1 MRGLVKRYLLF
12 VYVLC
17 AFLFVVGCTADSQTD
32 SFPDSVTLTP
42 TQRVENISPTEFIAP
57 TELPT
62 ATPVPSPTEAM
73 KPTVTPVPT
82 EAPKP
87 TVTPSPTEAP
97 KPTATPTPSPSPKPT
112 ATTVP
117 TKAPKPTATPTPSP
131 SPKPTATPTPAPLL
145 NTSSFN
151 VGVFDAY
158 PLAGNYADG
167 IADIDWV
174 SSDTS
179 IVQVFGND
187 IIGMNPGTATITG
200 TYKGSTVTA
209 DVTVYNSGRKSNDV
223 FVQTENICLF
233 PGEDFQLVA
242 TQKDAVFSSADPS
255 IAKVAS
261 DGTVT
266 GVSIG
271 TTTITAANANSSV
284 DCRVTVVADDGTYLK
299 SSLPTEYHITKECV
313 VMDSDSFYLCVDAG
327 VCLPD
332 NVLDKIELIMSTMEK
347 ETGLSFDNP
356 KLSGLPPMTKPTI
369 SVINTTYN
377 SAYAHSYGI
386 VLAPY
391 DIYLDEN
398 GISVIVH
405 ELLHNLQL
413 RNGIDLGNAL
423 SEGFAMYYC
432 DMICEKLPFPKN
444 HDEYYNSW
452 VCMGQFDEITLE
464 NTESS
469 LLNPPDIHPFSYFFV
484 QYLAKTYGDQKIYTI
499 IDAITEAVQRTEEN
513 VYAGQVN
520 PLSEEAIYEI
530 IKAHTSDNLTEEFY
544 RYFSSLEE
552 PDWPYMD
559 LSDVDGTYYVDFTG
573 NRMYNITS
581 VNGLVKFNQEI
592 TLDYTYAFDYAEK
605 VWGRKTKGISL
616 RAIVIDDQMMHEV
629 DTTFYD
635 QNNNVIR
642 VSDLG
647 EAVQNVVPGA
657 VKVTLRGVDECICH
671 VNEYN
676 MFGE

>member
-97 KPTATPTPSPSPKPT
+97 KPTVTPSPTEAMKPT

-131 SPKPTATPTPAPLL
+131 SPKPTATPAPLL
-145 NTSSFN
+145 NTSRYN

-223 FVQTENICLF
+223 LVQTEKICLF

-271 TTTITAANANSSV
+271 TTTITAANANSSI
-284 DCRVTVVADDGTYLK
+284 DCTVTVVADDGTYLK
-299 SSLPTEYHITKECV
+299 SSLPTEYPITKECV

-423 SEGFAMYYC
+423 SEGFAMYYG
-432 DMICEKLPFPKN
+432 DMICEKLPFPEN

-452 VCMGQFDEITLE
+452 VCMGAFDEITLE

-530 IKAHTSDNLTEEFY
+530 IKVHTSDNLTEEFY

-616 RAIVIDDQMMHEV
+616 RAFVIDDQMMHEV

-635 QNNNVIR
+635 QYNNVIR
-642 VSDLG
+642 VRDLD
-647 EAVQNVVPGA
+647 EAFQNVVPGA